1 MGQAAAKTAMTAAGD
16 LAWEA
21 AQTERHEFFDGE
33 TFAMAG
39 AEDRHG
45 TVTMNIAF
53 ALRPAPCSLLPA
65 PAPQR

>member
-21 AQTERHEFFDGE
+21 AQTERHEFVDSE

-39 AEDRHG
+39 AEDWHV
-45 TVTMNIAF
+45 TVFINIAF
-53 ALRPAPCSLLPA
+53 ALCPA